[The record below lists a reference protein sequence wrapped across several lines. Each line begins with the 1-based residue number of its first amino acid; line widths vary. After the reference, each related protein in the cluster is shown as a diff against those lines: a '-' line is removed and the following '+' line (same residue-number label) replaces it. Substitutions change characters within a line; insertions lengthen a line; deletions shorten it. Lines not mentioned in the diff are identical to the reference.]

1 MKSLILQPAE
11 IRAAL
16 ERLGDRLAD
25 LRGVFDP
32 EALRRDLERIEKEVS
47 RPDFWAST
55 EAQRVLKERARI
67 SETLRRWE
75 SLSQKFEDLEV
86 LFELALEENSEEA
99 LVEVRRGLEELE
111 EELAEEELRVLLSGE
126 HDAANAIVTIHAGA
140 GGTEAQDW
148 VEMLLRMYS
157 RWAERKGYRV
167 RVVDLLAGEEAGLKY
182 VTLLVEG
189 PYAYGHLKAE
199 RGVHR
204 LVRISPFDAS
214 GRRHTSFASVTV
226 IPEIEEDIQ
235 IEIRPEDLRIETMR
249 ASGHGG
255 QHVNK
260 TETAVRITHLPTGIV
275 VTCQNER
282 SQHLN
287 KAMAFKILKARLYEL
302 ERRKLE
308 EKKAQLAGEK
318 KEIAFGHQ
326 LRSYILQPYR
336 LVKDHRTGYET
347 GNVEAVLDGEID
359 PFIRAYLL
367 SQAHGEAGRL
377 SEEGL
382 RETPTST
389 GEEGPRAEARA

>member
-1 MKSLILQPAE
+1 MIKATLQPAE
-11 IRAAL
+11 IKNELLRAEDKL
-16 ERLGDRLAD
+16 SE

-32 EALRRDLERIEKEVS
+32 ASLKKRLSELEKEIL
-47 RPDFWAST
+47 RPDFWDSPSSR
-55 EAQRVLKERARI
+55 EILKERSRLQEI
-67 SETLRRWE
+67 LSRWE
-75 SLSQKFEDLEV
+75 DLTREVEDLRV
-86 LFELALEENSEEA
+86 LFELALEEGDEET
-99 LVEVRRGLEELE
+99 LLEVQKGLAKLRRDLE
-111 EELAEEELRVLLSGE
+111 EEELRILLSGE
-126 HDAANAIVTIHAGA
+126 HDHSHAIVTIHAGA

-148 VEMLLRMYS
+148 VEMLLRMYT
-157 RWAERKGYRV
+157 RWAEKKGYRI
-167 RVVDLLAGEEAGLKY
+167 RVVDLLPGEEAGLKY
-182 VTLLVEG
+182 VTFMVEG
-189 PYAYGHLKAE
+189 PYAYGYLKAE
-199 RGVHR
+199 KGVHR

-226 IPEIEEDIQ
+226 IPEIEENIE

-287 KAMAFKILKARLYEL
+287 KATALKILKARLYEL

-318 KEIAFGHQ
+318 KEIAWGSQ
-326 LRSYILQPYR
+326 IRSYILQPYR

-359 PFIRAYLL
+359 PFIRTYLL
-367 SQAHGEAGRL
+367 SQAGRGGEMSGW
-377 SEEGL
+377 SG
-382 RETPTST
+382 P
-389 GEEGPRAEARA
+389 GPRTEKKAEEVCLGP